1 MADDPMWLLVM
12 FDLPVTTKKE
22 RRDATAFRNL
32 LLDSGFSMVQFSVY
46 ARYRP
51 TGGSDIRVV
60 SGIKANVPSGGK
72 VRILQITD
80 RQWSTMLR
88 FSNRQIENDPETPE
102 QLTIF

>member
-12 FDLPVTTKKE
+12 FDLPVMTKKQ
-22 RRDATAFRNL
+22 RKAANSFRHL

-51 TGGSDIRVV
+51 TGGSDVRVV
-60 SGIKANVPSGGK
+60 SGIKANIPAGGK
-72 VRILQITD
+72 VRLMEVTD
-80 RQWSTMLR
+80 KQWTSMLR
-88 FSNRQIENDPETPE
+88 FTNREPDKDPETPE